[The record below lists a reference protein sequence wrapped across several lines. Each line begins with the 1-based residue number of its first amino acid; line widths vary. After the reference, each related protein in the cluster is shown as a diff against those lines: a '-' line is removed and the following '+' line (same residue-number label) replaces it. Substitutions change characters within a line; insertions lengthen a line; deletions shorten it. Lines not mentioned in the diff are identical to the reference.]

1 MIPINFISSIL
12 KLIVAR
18 LLCTEEQS
26 KSLIAFHNFF
36 PPHLFLSTAGDGDP
50 FCRTSGVII
59 VANFPSPQVDGGK
72 KRRERGRQ
80 DACSYI
86 GRLFLSF
93 VATLSAPS
101 LPPSL
106 ESSQDRLT

>member
-72 KRRERGRQ
+72 KEGREGGRMH
-80 DACSYI
+80 ALRKE
-86 GRLFLSF
+86 GSF
-93 VATLSAPS
+93 SPSSPLYLLLLS
-101 LPPSL
+101 LPL
-106 ESSQDRLT
+106 LNQAKTV